1 MKVTKF
7 VTLALF
13 LAAAVTA
20 CSSDKSKSESTKAE
34 KEVRTVRTMRVE
46 NEAIDRTLSYTA
58 TLIPFEEL
66 NYAPA
71 QPGRINKI
79 HVEVGD
85 RVKKGQTLVEMD
97 RTQLTQAM
105 LQLEDART
113 MYSRMDT
120 LRKLNSISEQ
130 QYDQA
135 KTAYDLAT
143 SNVKHLQENT
153 TLTAPFSGI
162 VTAKYYEDGEIYSG
176 APNPQT
182 GKAAII
188 TLMQIE
194 PMKAMVYI
202 SEKYYPDLK
211 KGMKATIT
219 SDIYSGEQFEGS
231 VFKVYP
237 TIEQSTRTFVTEV
250 KIANPDEKLRPGM
263 FVRVALELK
272 TDKTIMVPAIAVLK
286 QEGTNNRY
294 IFVNENNV
302 ARRIDVAIGDRVNDK
317 IEVIADDFT
326 VGKELIIAGQAKLM
340 DNDPITVARQ

>member
-1 MKVTKF
+1 MKFTKF
-7 VTLALF
+7 VTLAF
-13 LAAAVTA
+13 ILAAALTA
-20 CSSDKSKSESTKAE
+20 CSSAESKTESVKAE
-34 KEVRTVRTMRVE
+34 KEARMVRTMRVE

-97 RTQLTQAM
+97 RTQLTQAL

-153 TLTAPFSGI
+153 TLAAPFSGI

-194 PMKAMVYI
+194 PMKAMVHI
-202 SEKYYPDLK
+202 SERYYPDLK
-211 KGMKATIT
+211 NGMKATIT

-237 TIEQSTRTFVTEV
+237 TIEQSTRTFVAEV
-250 KIANPDEKLRPGM
+250 KIANPGEKLRPGM
-263 FVRVALELK
+263 FIRVSLELK
-272 TDKTIMVPAIAVLK
+272 TDETIMVPAIAVLK

-294 IFVNENNV
+294 IFVNEDNV
-302 ARRIDVAIGDRVNDK
+302 ARRIDVTIGDRVNDK
-317 IEVIADDFT
+317 IEVKADGFA
-326 VGKELIIAGQAKLM
+326 VGQELIVAGQAKLM
-340 DNDPITVARQ
+340 DNDPIKVAR

>member
-7 VTLALF
+7 ATLALIMV
-13 LAAAVTA
+13 AALNA
-20 CSSDKSKSESTKAE
+20 CSPAE
-34 KEVRTVRTMRVE
+34 KKSDIANTEKEARPVKTMVVKK
-46 NEAIDRTLSYTA
+46 EAIDRTLSYTA

-66 NYAPA
+66 NYAPS

-120 LRKLNSISEQ
+120 LQKLNSISQQ

-135 KTAYDLAT
+135 KTAFDLAT
-143 SNVKHLQENT
+143 SNVEHLRENT
-153 TLTAPFSGI
+153 TLTAPFTGI
-162 VTAKYYEDGEIYSG
+162 VTAKFYEDGEIYAG

-194 PMKAMVYI
+194 PMKALVHV
-202 SEKYYPDLK
+202 SENYYPDIAT
-211 KGMKATIT
+211 GMKATT
-219 SDIYSGEQFEGS
+219 SSDIYPNETFEGS

-237 TIEQSTRTFVTEV
+237 TIDRSSRSFITEI

-272 TDKTIMVPAIAVLK
+272 KDETIMVPAIAVLK
-286 QEGTNNRY
+286 QEGTDNRY

-302 ARRIDVAIGDRVNDK
+302 ARRIDVVIGDRLNDK
-317 IEVIADDFT
+317 IEVIADDFS
-326 VGKELIIAGQAKLM
+326 VGKELVIAGQAKLM
-340 DNDPITVARQ
+340 DNDPIKVIR

>member
-1 MKVTKF
+1 MKFTKLA
-7 VTLALF
+7 TLALLLTAF
-13 LAAAVTA
+13 ITA
-20 CSSDKSKSESTKAE
+20 CGTDKSKQDASPV
-34 KEVRTVRTMRVE
+34 KEARPVKVMRVE
-46 NEAIDRTLSYTA
+46 KEAVDRMLSYTS

-66 NYAPA
+66 NFAPS
-71 QPGRINKI
+71 QPGRISKI
-79 HVEVGD
+79 YVEIGD
-85 RVKKGQTLVEMD
+85 RVKKGQTLVKMD
-97 RTQLTQAM
+97 HTMLTQAM
-105 LQLEDART
+105 LQLEDARI

-162 VTAKYYEDGEIYSG
+162 ITAKYYEDGEIYSG

-194 PMKAMVYI
+194 PMKAMVHI

-211 KGMKATIT
+211 NGMKATIT
-219 SDIYSGEQFEGS
+219 SDIYPGEQFEGS
-231 VFKVYP
+231 VFKVHP
-237 TIEQSTRTFVTEV
+237 TIERSTRTFVAEV
-250 KIANPDEKLRPGM
+250 KIANPGEKLRPGM
-263 FVRVALELK
+263 FVRVALALK
-272 TDKTIMVPAIAVLK
+272 TDETIMVPAIAILK

-294 IFVNENNV
+294 IFVNEDNI
-302 ARRIDVAIGDRVNDK
+302 ARRIDVTIGDRVDDK
-317 IEVIADDFT
+317 IEVIADSFT

-340 DNDPITVARQ
+340 DNDPIKVVR